1 MITGKDSSSYRNRK
15 GQLSQN
21 VLDACNFD
29 LEFMY
34 VLNGCEGSAHDA
46 KVLPDA
52 LTRSSNRLKVPES
65 TYFPYDK
72 KILC

>member
-1 MITGKDSSSYRNRK
+1 
-15 GQLSQN
+15 
-21 VLDACNFD
+21 
-29 LEFMY
+29 MY

-46 KVLPDA
+46 KVLQDA